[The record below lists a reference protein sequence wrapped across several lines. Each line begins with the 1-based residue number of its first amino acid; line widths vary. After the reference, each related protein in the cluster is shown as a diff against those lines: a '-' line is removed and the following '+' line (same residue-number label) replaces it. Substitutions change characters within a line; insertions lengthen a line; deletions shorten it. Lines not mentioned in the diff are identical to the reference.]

1 MKDLDYY
8 MNQNYKIEVVKED
21 SENGYILSIPELKGC
36 ITCADDISEGME
48 LIEDAKKEWIKAA
61 IESKFEIPEPNSIEK
76 YSGQF
81 KLRIPKSLHM
91 ELAEKSKREG
101 ISMNQYCLYLL
112 SKNSSKY
119 EIEKDNHR

>member
-1 MKDLDYY
+1 MNKLDYY
-8 MNQNYKIEVVKED
+8 MDLNYRIEVVKED
-21 SENGYILSIPELKGC
+21 EGGYVISIPELKGC
-36 ITCADDISEGME
+36 ITTAENIDDGMR

-61 IESKFEIPEPNSIEK
+61 IESEYEIPEPNSIEK

-91 ELAEKSKREG
+91 ELAEKSKQEG

-112 SKNSSKY
+112 SKSISKNDT
-119 EIEKDNHR
+119 KMLNK

>member
-8 MNQNYKIEVVKED
+8 MNLNYKVEILKED
-21 SENGYILSIPELKGC
+21 EGGYVISIPKLKGC
-36 ITCADDISEGME
+36 ITTSEDIEEGMS
-48 LIEDAKKEWIKAA
+48 LIEDAKREWIEAA
-61 IESKFEIPEPNSIEK
+61 IESNYEIPEPESAEN

-91 ELAEKSKREG
+91 ELAEKSKEEG

-112 SKNSSKY
+112 SKNMGTDYNNK
-119 EIEKDNHR
+119 

>member
-8 MNQNYKIEVVKED
+8 KNLNYKIEIVQE
-21 SENGYILSIPELKGC
+21 EEGGYVISIPDLKGC
-36 ITCADDISEGME
+36 ITTAEDIDEGMK
-48 LIEDAKKEWIKAA
+48 LIEDAKEEWINAA
-61 IESKFEIPEPNSIEK
+61 LESDYEIPEPNTLER

-91 ELAEKSKREG
+91 ELAEKSKKEG

-112 SKNSSKY
+112 SKNSSY
-119 EIEKDNHR
+119 NDFI

>member
-1 MKDLDYY
+1 
-8 MNQNYKIEVVKED
+8 MNLNYKIEVVKE
-21 SENGYILSIPELKGC
+21 EEGGYVISIPELKGC
-36 ITCADDISEGME
+36 MTSSENIDEGMK

-61 IESKFEIPEPNSIEK
+61 LESDYEIPRPDSIEK

-91 ELAEKSKREG
+91 ELAVKSKEEG

-112 SKNSSKY
+112 SKNSSNN
-119 EIEKDNHR
+119 DNVKL